1 MPEPTDVSAAPPLAS
16 LPLFQDGDS
25 ASTPATAGPAS
36 PGSVIAR
43 PAALAGPGLSP
54 ATSLA
59 GPFDQLDRRAAAPPE
74 PEAVEPPATGPASQP
89 GRSGRPQALD
99 PAHRA
104 TDWGLVRAL
113 RQQAA
118 DKLSVQLQNRSGLD
132 EAARHELGR
141 RIVMDLLTSYADE
154 AQLDGV
160 KTFTVE
166 EIHDL
171 ATAVVD
177 ALFGLGRLQGLVD
190 RTDLENIEAYGHDEV
205 WLEHSDGSLTPG
217 PPIADSDEEML
228 EQLQFLA
235 SRNGDRPFSPLHP
248 HLNMRLPGGARLAA
262 AGWGVAQPYVT
273 IRLHR
278 LVDVSVEDLTE
289 RGMWSSDLASFLVA
303 AVRHGYS
310 LVVSGPMGAGKTT
323 TLRALCGA
331 LDFEESI
338 GTFETEFELHL
349 HELKHRHQRVK
360 AFEARPGAGEAG
372 PDGHRIG
379 ELTLDEHLL
388 NAWRHNLSRL
398 VVGELRGKEIKALF
412 KAMQGAAGS
421 MSSLH
426 ARNAHGAIGRMV
438 TLATDETSASDGY
451 ATRVVSESIQLIV
464 QLSLDTSVVDGVRR
478 RQRYVTEVLALE
490 PRGDGTPTVTQVFQP
505 GPDGR
510 AMFRGVPNWMAELA
524 WNGSAQPGRVA

>member
-1 MPEPTDVSAAPPLAS
+1 MPEPTDTPGAPPLAS
-16 LPLFQDGDS
+16 LPLFKD
-25 ASTPATAGPAS
+25 APLVTAGSAA
-36 PGSVIAR
+36 AR
-43 PAALAGPGLSP
+43 PTGHPLSTAVAGPVLASHGLAGELS
-54 ATSLA
+54 
-59 GPFDQLDRRAAAPPE
+59 RRVSSAPE
-74 PEAVEPPATGPASQP
+74 PRTTEPLVSPPVGLPQLGGEQLVSE
-89 GRSGRPQALD
+89 SG
-99 PAHRA
+99 HREM
-104 TDWGLVRAL
+104 DWGLVRAL

-118 DKLSVQLQNRSGLD
+118 DKLSVELQNRTGLD

-141 RIVMDLLTSYADE
+141 RIVLDLLTQYADE

-160 KTFTVE
+160 KTFSVE
-166 EIHDL
+166 EIHEL

-205 WLEHSDGSLTPG
+205 WLEHSDGALTPG

-248 HLNMRLPGGARLAA
+248 HLNLRLPGGARLAA

-278 LVDVSVEDLTE
+278 LVDVTVDDLTE
-289 RGMWSSDLASFLVA
+289 RGMWNSDLASFLVA

-331 LDFEESI
+331 LDAEESI
-338 GTFETEFELHL
+338 GTFESEFELHL
-349 HELKHRHQRVK
+349 HELKHRHRRVK
-360 AFEARPGAGEAG
+360 AFEARPGAGEVG
-372 PDGHRIG
+372 PDGSRVG
-379 ELTLDEHLL
+379 ELTLDEHLY

-426 ARNAHGAIGRMV
+426 ARNAYGAIGRMV
-438 TLATDETSASDGY
+438 TLATDETSASDAY

-464 QLSLDTSVVDGVRR
+464 QLTLDTTVVDGVRR

-510 AMFRGVPNWMAELA
+510 AVFRGVPSWMSDLD
-524 WNGSAQPGRVA
+524 WNGDTRPGRVA